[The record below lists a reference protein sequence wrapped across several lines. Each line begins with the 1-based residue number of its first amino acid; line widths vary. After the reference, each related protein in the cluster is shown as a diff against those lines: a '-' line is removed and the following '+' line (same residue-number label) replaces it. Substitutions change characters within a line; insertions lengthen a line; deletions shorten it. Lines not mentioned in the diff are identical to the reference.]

1 MEEALR
7 RLNGLA
13 PVPEPD
19 QDSIS
24 DPSKKCPATTITKR
38 TARENGGT
46 MRYRG
51 VRRRPWGRYAAEI
64 RDPQSKER
72 RWLGTFDT
80 AEEAACAYDCA
91 ARAMRGLK
99 ARTNFVYPTSPPP
112 SATTEHLF
120 PHFAFPKQSHNQM
133 NKNLNPH
140 NRPLGWPSS
149 SSNPHVADFS
159 SPSNSSLNMFLF
171 RDYLNSAS
179 NPSLVTS
186 AQQLYNP
193 VNNITCSC
201 SSSSA
206 PPANSVPGC
215 CVVNSA
221 GGVMEDAKITEADDE
236 SEFFPREHSDSGLL
250 EEIVHRFLPK
260 SSKPN
265 QQSEVRVKEEN
276 LSLPTPQLLPPQ
288 PVYNDHGM
296 FTSTTSLC
304 YESLRNKEVTKAED
318 YNNVSYDP
326 QGFPMKQ
333 FDSFQNGYS
342 TGQGLP
348 LRSDHLH
355 LMMNEAG
362 YSIMGDIF
370 QYPELLSEFVA
381 RIQNA

>member
-13 PVPEPD
+13 PIPEPD
-19 QDSIS
+19 PHDSIS
-24 DPSKKCPATTITKR
+24 EPSKKCPTTTTAKR
-38 TARENGGT
+38 TVRENGGT

-133 NKNLNPH
+133 TKNLNPH
-140 NRPLGWPSS
+140 NRPLGWPTS
-149 SSNPHVADFS
+149 SSNSHVTDFS
-159 SPSNSSLNMFLF
+159 SPANSSLNMFLF

-193 VNNITCSC
+193 VNKITCSC
-201 SSSSA
+201 SGSSSSTSL
-206 PPANSVPGC
+206 PSSSVPGC

-221 GGVMEDAKITEADDE
+221 GGDMEDAKITEADEE

-250 EEIVHRFLPK
+250 EEIVHKFLPK
-260 SSKPN
+260 SKPN
-265 QQSEVRVKEEN
+265 QQSEVRVKEET
-276 LSLPTPQLLPPQ
+276 LSLSTAQLLPPQ
-288 PVYNDHGM
+288 PVYDHGM
-296 FTSTTSLC
+296 FTSATSLC
-304 YESLRNKEVTKAED
+304 YESLGNKEVTRAE
-318 YNNVSYDP
+318 NYDVTSDHR
-326 QGFPMKQ
+326 GFPMQQ

-348 LRSDHLH
+348 RRSDLH
-355 LMMNEAG
+355 LMNGAG
-362 YSIMGDIF
+362 YSIMEDIF
-370 QYPELLSEFVA
+370 QYPELLNEFVA